1 MLSHVDITNSRQM
14 SLGFVKE
21 KYLHESGRYHELETD
36 ESRVLE
42 REMSHVHVTVGFVR
56 ERHVHD

>member
-1 MLSHVDITNSRQM
+1 M
-14 SLGFVKE
+14 KE